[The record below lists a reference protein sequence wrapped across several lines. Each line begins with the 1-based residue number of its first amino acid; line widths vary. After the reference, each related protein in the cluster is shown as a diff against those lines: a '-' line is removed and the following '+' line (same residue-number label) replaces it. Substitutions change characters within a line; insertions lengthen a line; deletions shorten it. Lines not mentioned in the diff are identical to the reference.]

1 MLEIRRKSQN
11 YCSHRN
17 VLALL
22 ERAKKNIT
30 KSSNEPLV
38 NYVVYKA
45 GYS

>member
-17 VLALL
+17 VLALF
-22 ERAKKNIT
+22 ERAKNIT

-45 GYS
+45 GYN